1 MIERAAIAALS
12 ICLLPATLEG
22 KYCRESCISVQST
35 ISHDSTPLLVI
46 VSSIMDFPAPGIAT
60 PSDYS
65 RLVQPLSTHCP
76 LQHFSTLGLADGDL
90 H

>member
-1 MIERAAIAALS
+1 M
-12 ICLLPATLEG
+12 
-22 KYCRESCISVQST
+22 SVQST

-76 LQHFSTLGLADGDL
+76 PQHFAMLEMADGGL